1 MYYTSIGMVNR
12 LHEGKCSVVIGSQLL
27 IYCSVIRIEQE
38 LECAWRMEGVK
49 IIVGVSSGIMHI
61 RKKTVE
67 RCEVEYEVAEEV
79 IPMVSSYI

>member
-38 LECAWRMEGVK
+38 LECAWRMEGEDHCG
-49 IIVGVSSGIMHI
+49 GVI
-61 RKKTVE
+61 RHN
-67 RCEVEYEVAEEV
+67 AH
-79 IPMVSSYI
+79 